1 MGVSA
6 LVLQHPVCLWVWYG
20 SLVACSDRM
29 TRRQRKYVDFVVVFN
44 VAAALSRST
53 SPRGYGF
60 GSVAQQQLGR
70 HREMGG
76 REKNAISVDYYV
88 KRSNV
93 STASRPS
100 LASLSD
106 KSLQAQSIEQ
116 NREAVRPAS
125 SALTL
130 ALWDIELLYSPHRN
144 TTLVEGAAAAAV
156 LRYVSCCCFS
166 KRLWLCYS
174 LLLSRGA
181 KGPYPSSKS
190 R

>member
-1 MGVSA
+1 
-6 LVLQHPVCLWVWYG
+6 
-20 SLVACSDRM
+20 M

-93 STASRPS
+93 STASRQRS
-100 LASLSD
+100 LASVSD
-106 KSLQAQSIEQ
+106 KSLQAQSSSS
-116 NREAVRPAS
+116 REAGGSRVVVRPA
-125 SALTL
+125 
-130 ALWDIELLYSPHRN
+130 
-144 TTLVEGAAAAAV
+144 
-156 LRYVSCCCFS
+156 
-166 KRLWLCYS
+166 
-174 LLLSRGA
+174 
-181 KGPYPSSKS
+181 
-190 R
+190 

>member
-1 MGVSA
+1 
-6 LVLQHPVCLWVWYG
+6 
-20 SLVACSDRM
+20 
-29 TRRQRKYVDFVVVFN
+29 
-44 VAAALSRST
+44 
-53 SPRGYGF
+53 
-60 GSVAQQQLGR
+60 
-70 HREMGG
+70 MGG

-130 ALWDIELLYSPHRN
+130 ALRDIELLYSPHRN

-166 KRLWLCYS
+166 KRLWLRCCHEEQRGHTQVRS
-174 LLLSRGA
+174 LARAEERTCGGGQQKDSEDEHHFLGT
-181 KGPYPSSKS
+181 
-190 R
+190 

>member
-1 MGVSA
+1 
-6 LVLQHPVCLWVWYG
+6 
-20 SLVACSDRM
+20 M

-130 ALWDIELLYSPHRN
+130 ALRDIELLYSPHRN

-166 KRLWLCYS
+166 KRLWLCCCHEEQRGHTQVRS
-174 LLLSRGA
+174 LARAEERTCGGGQQKDSEDEHHFLGT
-181 KGPYPSSKS
+181 
-190 R
+190 